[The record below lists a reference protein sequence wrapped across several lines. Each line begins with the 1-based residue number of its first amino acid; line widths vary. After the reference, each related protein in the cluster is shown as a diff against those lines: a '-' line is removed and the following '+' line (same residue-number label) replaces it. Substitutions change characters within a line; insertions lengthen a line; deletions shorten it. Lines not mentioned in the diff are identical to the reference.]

1 MKSILAALSS
11 CLAMSTVGMAQNQ
24 PKPPQPPPNIQIH
37 VEFVE
42 VSAAD
47 ALLLMHGETIPGD
60 GMQWR
65 KALEGLF
72 QDGKGKVVG
81 EALTTTKTGQRATAE
96 SVDEHIYATEF
107 DPAKGRAGDSPAVP
121 AGLSAVD
128 LPTATSFEMR
138 PAGVRCEVDP
148 VLSPDGALI
157 DLNLAP
163 EMTIYLGDKATASL
177 PHETGERELQTM
189 PRFYSIKVQTSVQ
202 VQNGGTALLGIH
214 LPPDENGA
222 PDQTKRILCFVT
234 ARVLKP

>member
-1 MKSILAALSS
+1 MKSILAALLS
-11 CLAMSTVGMAQNQ
+11 CLAMATLSIAQNQ
-24 PKPPQPPPNIQIH
+24 PKPPQPPPNVQIH

-47 ALLLMHGETIPGD
+47 ALLLMHGETMPGD

-81 EALTTTKTGQRATAE
+81 EALVTTKSGQRATAE

-107 DPAKGRAGDSPAVP
+107 DPAKGRAEGSPAVP

-148 VLSPDGALI
+148 VLSPDGALV

-163 EMTIYLGDKATASL
+163 EMTTYLGDKATASL
-177 PHETGERELQTM
+177 PHETGEREIQAM

-214 LPPDENGA
+214 QPPDESGA
-222 PDQTKRILCFVT
+222 PDKTKRILCFVS

>member
-1 MKSILAALSS
+1 MKSILTTLSF
-11 CLAMSTVGMAQNQ
+11 CLLVTPWGIAQNQ
-24 PKPPQPPPNIQIH
+24 PPPPPPNILIH

-42 VSAAD
+42 MSAAD
-47 ALLLMHGETIPGD
+47 TLLLMHGETMPAD
-60 GMQWR
+60 GQQWR

-81 EALTTTKTGQRATAE
+81 EACVTTRSGQRATAE

-107 DPAKGRAGDSPAVP
+107 DPAKGRAEGSPAVP

-128 LPTATSFEMR
+128 VPTATSFEMR

-148 VLSPDGALI
+148 VLNQDGTLI

-163 EMTIYLGDKATASL
+163 ELTTYLGDSPTFTL
-177 PHETGERELQTM
+177 PHETGDRELQKM

-202 VQNGGTALLGIH
+202 VQSGGTALLGIH
-214 LPPDENGA
+214 QPPDENGA
-222 PDQTKRILCFVT
+222 PDQTKRVLCFVT